1 MNRRTLLASALAA
14 FPLARA
20 QAQAGAAAWPSRPI
34 RLIVGFPAGGGS
46 DLVARPLAQRM
57 LATLGQPVVVEN
69 RGGANGNLGL
79 EVVAKSPPDGYT
91 IGHVNN
97 SVIGVN
103 PLLYSNLPFNAARD
117 FTPLCTVTIGGLI
130 MMVPAELPVRSL
142 PELVALARAQPGAL
156 NFGAAG
162 LGGVTHLGFELF
174 RKQAGVDITLV
185 PYRGSAPALQ
195 DLLGGR
201 IQLMI
206 DGINLAKAQI
216 DAGKVRAIA
225 FLGRERH
232 PHLPEVATSVEQGFP
247 ELLTPGWQGFIAP
260 AGTPEPI
267 LARLEDAFRI
277 ALADPEVQAN
287 FAAQATLPQ
296 FRGRQE
302 MARLI
307 REETARWDPIIK
319 ELGIR
324 LD

>member
-1 MNRRTLLASALAA
+1 MHRRHLLLASPALMVL
-14 FPLARA
+14 PRIARA
-20 QAQAGAAAWPSRPI
+20 QEWPTRPI
-34 RLIVGFPAGGGS
+34 RLIVGFPPGGGS

-57 LATLGQPVVVEN
+57 LALLGQPMVVEN

-97 SVIGVN
+97 SVIAVN
-103 PLLYSNLPFNAARD
+103 PLLYSHLPFDAAREL
-117 FTPLCTVTIGGLI
+117 TPLCTVTVGGLI
-130 MMVPAELPVRSL
+130 MMVPSDLPVRTL
-142 PELVALARAQPGAL
+142 PELVAMAKARPGAL

-162 LGGVTHLGFELF
+162 LGGVTHLAFELF
-174 RKQAGVDITLV
+174 RKQTGVEITLV

-206 DGINLAKAQI
+206 DGINLAKAHI
-216 DAGKVRAIA
+216 DAGKIRPIA

-232 PHLPEVATSVEQGFP
+232 PYMPDLPTTPEQGYP
-247 ELLTPGWQGFIAP
+247 DLVSPGWQGFVAP
-260 AGTPEPI
+260 AGTPPAI
-267 LARLEDAFRI
+267 LDRLEGGFRA
-277 ALADPEVQAN
+277 ALADPEVGAI
-287 FAAQATLPQ
+287 FASQATIPQ
-296 FRGRQE
+296 FRGRAE
-302 MARLI
+302 MARMI
-307 REETARWDPIIK
+307 QDETARWAPLIR